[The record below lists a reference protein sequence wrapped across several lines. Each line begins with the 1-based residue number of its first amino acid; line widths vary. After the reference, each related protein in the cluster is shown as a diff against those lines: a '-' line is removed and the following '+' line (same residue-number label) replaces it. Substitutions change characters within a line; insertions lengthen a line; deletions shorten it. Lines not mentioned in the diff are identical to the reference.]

1 MRGLFPEQQMAGRKG
16 SPQHSPLKNRV
27 LQHRS
32 PSAGSLRLGPP
43 GYSPSIDS
51 STDIPQEEA
60 PLQDRLPALSKLE
73 NKSRMLDKVK
83 RIPPSRPHPLTKAQ
97 VPRKLAALA
106 FIVRP
111 QLWGT

>member
-1 MRGLFPEQQMAGRKG
+1 
-16 SPQHSPLKNRV
+16 
-27 LQHRS
+27 
-32 PSAGSLRLGPP
+32 
-43 GYSPSIDS
+43 
-51 STDIPQEEA
+51 
-60 PLQDRLPALSKLE
+60 
-73 NKSRMLDKVK
+73 MLDKVK